1 MKKIFIGTLLG
12 IALCLGGGQTLL
24 AEGNVAEE
32 VNANEDFATDE
43 TEKWEAADDPEGS
56 FQGDA
61 SFGAAENDGNPAG
74 NAEAVLQ
81 EEEDGFYSE
90 TEEPDLFLSE
100 DPENA
105 QENTQEEEPDPSS
118 DMRSILDALSPD
130 ATSVTLNAQDG
141 SDITDSLNLA
151 LKFMGERAS
160 DTAPCSVIVP
170 PGSYT
175 VSDTIHM
182 YSNLTLYARGAVIT
196 KACADKHVVLRLGD
210 QETSA
215 GGYDGYR
222 NITIEGGNWDLNYPI
237 VEDKEGEGG
246 FVGFRIGH
254 ASHVMIKDV
263 TFLNNLKSHFLEFA
277 GVKDVT
283 VTGCTFKGYWQEY
296 EGGGQEC
303 IQMDACLDYIFPGY
317 RPFDGAVCED
327 VRIENNTFQDV
338 FAGVGSHSMIYDR
351 PYQNIVIRGNT
362 FQNIRKRAVWC
373 LNYVNGTVEN
383 NRMENV
389 GGGVL
394 VSNLYLPNTH
404 LAPGTAYGTS
414 ANHQAAGI
422 LVKGNQISISS
433 VSKVNGASWQ
443 GYGIQVQGA
452 RVSKS
457 ANGIPADLYRE
468 TTVTISENKITG
480 TGNGIRLYLADNCK
494 VSGNELALSRTTGF
508 SNMGIYLS
516 ASSGNSISNNRVSGC
531 KNVGIY
537 AYNGGSLKVSSSQN
551 QITGN
556 TVFGTGGDGIYIA
569 AGSTGTTLSRNR
581 VLSGKKNGMI
591 VLGSKSCQITSN
603 QVSGCTLDGIY
614 MENLGNA
621 VVKSNKISSVKGR
634 GIQVISSTTKS
645 LYGNVITGSRK
656 CGLYVYKSK
665 IKGNKKNQL
674 ENNGSTYAIY
684 AKSSSGIVAVKLPTF
699 SRITKKTMKITGKAA
714 GGKTL
719 TAYVV
724 RKAGNKKIGRGTI
737 NSKKKY
743 SIAIKKQKKGTV
755 LRFVLADKY
764 GNTSYTNKKVK

>member
-210 QETSA
+210 QETFA

-303 IQMDACLDYIFPGY
+303 IQLDACLDYIFPGY

-351 PYQNIVIRGNT
+351 PYQD
-362 FQNIRKRAVWC
+362 RK
-373 LNYVNGTVEN
+373 
-383 NRMENV
+383 
-389 GGGVL
+389 
-394 VSNLYLPNTH
+394 
-404 LAPGTAYGTS
+404 
-414 ANHQAAGI
+414 
-422 LVKGNQISISS
+422 S
-433 VSKVNGASWQ
+433 VV
-443 GYGIQVQGA
+443 
-452 RVSKS
+452 
-457 ANGIPADLYRE
+457 
-468 TTVTISENKITG
+468 
-480 TGNGIRLYLADNCK
+480 
-494 VSGNELALSRTTGF
+494 
-508 SNMGIYLS
+508 
-516 ASSGNSISNNRVSGC
+516 
-531 KNVGIY
+531 
-537 AYNGGSLKVSSSQN
+537 
-551 QITGN
+551 
-556 TVFGTGGDGIYIA
+556 
-569 AGSTGTTLSRNR
+569 
-581 VLSGKKNGMI
+581 
-591 VLGSKSCQITSN
+591 
-603 QVSGCTLDGIY
+603 
-614 MENLGNA
+614 
-621 VVKSNKISSVKGR
+621 
-634 GIQVISSTTKS
+634 
-645 LYGNVITGSRK
+645 
-656 CGLYVYKSK
+656 
-665 IKGNKKNQL
+665 
-674 ENNGSTYAIY
+674 
-684 AKSSSGIVAVKLPTF
+684 
-699 SRITKKTMKITGKAA
+699 
-714 GGKTL
+714 
-719 TAYVV
+719 
-724 RKAGNKKIGRGTI
+724 
-737 NSKKKY
+737 
-743 SIAIKKQKKGTV
+743 
-755 LRFVLADKY
+755 
-764 GNTSYTNKKVK
+764 